1 MVRRLQPK
9 PDLPSVTV
17 PFRGARIMPKN
28 CLPRACRWHFMDQQ
42 IFPPIAAHLGGW
54 ETAHVELA
62 IYGTDE
68 AHHIARND

>member
-1 MVRRLQPK
+1 
-9 PDLPSVTV
+9 
-17 PFRGARIMPKN
+17 MPKN